1 MLLAAGLEGFEPSY
15 GPVDKATF
23 DPDTYV
29 PGVYYTMNASG
40 KYVLATGA
48 FDPTAQ
54 YYFQTSSI
62 TTLEE
67 YFCHLKNIYDLP
79 ARKDK
84 FLMLPL
90 DEEMFEIDANTRTIV
105 IPPNFRKAG
114 IGVQGDV
121 IAETLLFKVNRF
133 FDTMDF
139 NNCDIFVQWEGPA
152 APGHDPVQYV
162 YPVTMIDIETFA
174 DEGKMVFGWPVSENL
189 TATSGNIKF
198 SVRFIK
204 TDASNKVIYSFS
216 TLTAQAVINPGL
228 DFDFNAARHDDM
240 VNSLFEQIIENS
252 EASIGISAVA
262 PTFIV
267 NPADKIYLAELTGTD
282 NAGKY
287 KGTLE
292 YSVAVS
298 DLGDVTYK
306 WYRKPDADSAR
317 IYLGA
322 EDGTALPNHA
332 VKKEFRKATAPLSA
346 SKNYFEKI
354 NGTTY
359 QRFAGDINT
368 ATVDLYERYTVL
380 TISGALNDINA
391 DGSSKV
397 TGLYFVEAV
406 NRLGAREKTARSK
419 VVECPA
425 PTDPKITTDLPAA
438 TILNKDTGLATLTI
452 AYTKDTQAKDDVV
465 WLYSTDKTTWTTAVN
480 DAGQPLST
488 GKSIQVDD
496 VGYYKANVNSVMNLG
511 RATTAT
517 AIGKVTN
524 LPVAPQFAD
533 LYKDEALDQV
543 IDKKTVRAI
552 TIERKAND
560 IGAGE
565 LYSERVEYVW
575 KGNRDKNNNEIANE
589 DSFVEY
595 ARTNEPTLPIPT
607 DYSGPDQ
614 IICYAINHLSNKT
627 ATSAKSCR
635 FVII

>member
-29 PGVYYTMNASG
+29 PGVYYTLVDG
-40 KYVLATGA
+40 EYQLATGA
-48 FDPTAQ
+48 FDATVQ

-90 DEEMFEIDANTRTIV
+90 DEEMFEINADTRTIT

-152 APGHDPVQYV
+152 AAGQDPVQYV
-162 YPVTMIDIETFA
+162 YPVTMIDIETYA

-204 TDASNKVIYSFS
+204 TDASNKVVYSFS

-228 DFDFNAARHDDM
+228 NFDFNTARHDDM

-262 PTFIV
+262 PTFIAS
-267 NPADKIYLAELTGTD
+267 PDDKVYLAELSGDD
-282 NAGKY
+282 NKGKY

-306 WYRKPDADSAR
+306 WYRKPNADAAR
-317 IYLGA
+317 IYLGV

-332 VKKEFRKATAPLSA
+332 IKKDYRPAATPLSA

-354 NGTTY
+354 NNTTWVRY
-359 QRFAGDINT
+359 AGDIASADASN
-368 ATVDLYERYTVL
+368 LYERYTVL
-380 TISGALNDINA
+380 TISGALNDINP

-406 NRLGAREKTARSK
+406 NRLGSREKTARSK

-425 PTDPKITTDLPAA
+425 PTNPQITTNLPAA
-438 TILNKDTGLATLTI
+438 TILDKDTGLATLTI
-452 AYTKDTQAKDDVV
+452 AYTKDAQAQDDVV
-465 WLYSTDKTTWTTAVN
+465 WLYSTNKETWTTAVN
-480 DAGQPLST
+480 DEGQPLST
-488 GKSIQVDD
+488 GKSISVDD
-496 VGYYKANVNSVMNLG
+496 VGYYKADVNSVMNLG
-511 RATTAT
+511 RATSST

-524 LPVAPQFAD
+524 LPVAPEFAD
-533 LYKDEALDQV
+533 LYKDAALDRV
-543 IDKKTVRAI
+543 IDKKIDRAI
-552 TIERKAND
+552 TVERKEND
-560 IGAGE
+560 IGVGE

-575 KGNRDKNNNEIANE
+575 KGNRDKNNNEISNE

-614 IICYAINHLSNKT
+614 IVCYAINYLSNKT
-627 ATSAKSCR
+627 ATSEKSCR
-635 FVII
+635 FVIV